1 VIRGVFVG
9 VGVAVYI
16 DELVDVAVGL
26 YVNVTLGVSV
36 MVLVGV
42 AVEVF
47 VIVCEGV
54 TVAVGLFVIVALA
67 VAVLVEVCE
76 AVAVAVGVCVA
87 VEVALRVSVMPTG
100 RRGRC
105 SSCPALIRSFVRQFA
120 DNTSL
125 TEEPAAEANENSVSP
140 G

>member
-1 VIRGVFVG
+1 
-9 VGVAVYI
+9 
-16 DELVDVAVGL
+16 LVP
-26 YVNVTLGVSV
+26 
-36 MVLVGV
+36 VGV

-47 VIVCEGV
+47 VRVCEGV

-76 AVAVAVGVCVA
+76 AVAVAVVVWVA
-87 VEVALRVSVMPTG
+87 VEVALRVSVIPTG

-105 SSCPALIRSFVRQFA
+105 SSCPALIRSLVRQFA
-120 DNTSL
+120 DKSSL
-125 TEEPAAEANENSVSP
+125 TVEPTAEANENSVSP